1 MNGIY
6 LMLFGFI
13 GCVVGIVFLF
23 FDNIRITGVFIFGI
37 SIISVFMGFR
47 RCNNGSYYSYNDS
60 MEQKKMTQKK
70 NWKETVENTPKG
82 AANILI
88 QEEIDRIKK
97 ELIIDSFVIYEK
109 CREDLKLSI
118 ASFKDRLVN
127 EMNLKEGKKSPFK
140 ALDFFRLSR
149 FKKQVNWVNS
159 IKFVVPI
166 SDQLIHVSGVL
177 SNDSSCIVYDGYL
190 NPSTKT
196 IYWTG
201 FRPEEL
207 IVTTHN
213 NYSQYES
220 PSKFL
225 DLTNSSKGLRVDL
238 IYWQAQ
244 KIARFITRKLAFRKD
259 QQTKAVLFE
268 GAFIPFYK
276 VSKIK
281 ENGDV
286 ILREFFNY

>member
-1 MNGIY
+1 
-6 LMLFGFI
+6 MLDI
-13 GCVVGIVFLF
+13 G
-23 FDNIRITGVFIFGI
+23 TGSGCIPI
-37 SIISVFMGFR
+37 SI
-47 RCNNGSYYSYNDS
+47 
-60 MEQKKMTQKK
+60 KK
-70 NWKETVENTPKG
+70 NLPEI
-82 AANILI
+82 NIT
-88 QEEIDRIKK
+88 
-97 ELIIDSFVIYEK
+97 SV
-109 CREDLKLSI
+109 DLSTKAIEI
-118 ASFKDRLVN
+118 ASENADNHQTKID
-127 EMNLKEGKKSPFK
+127 FK
-140 ALDFFRLSR
+140 ALDFLRLSR

-225 DLTNSSKGLRVDL
+225 DLTNSSSGLRVDL

-244 KIARFITRKLAFRKD
+244 KIARFNTKKLAFRKD

-281 ENGDV
+281 ENGD
-286 ILREFFNY
+286 IMLREFFNY